1 MASDI
6 KEALCGKCKVALKGP
21 AEPEAQSVFAC
32 PVCGESDTYE
42 NVVRIAGEFFAEES
56 ARYLQE
62 KARAVA
68 AGSKF
73 ITFKGELIPQRQH
86 RFIVDLE
93 F

>member
-1 MASDI
+1 MAGNV

-21 AEPEAQSVFAC
+21 AEPEPESVFAC
-32 PVCGESDTYE
+32 PVCGESDTYQ
-42 NVVRIAGEFFAEES
+42 NVVRIAGEVFHEQS
-56 ARYLQE
+56 ARFLQE
-62 KARAVA
+62 KARSVA

-73 ITFKGELIPQRQH
+73 ITFKGEPVPKRQH